1 MSRKTIAVA
10 AIVLSTCLAAACRAP
25 GIAARSEPAPR
36 ARAPQEGHAEGD
48 LLQELKQVQETLS
61 RVESNQ
67 RAQSSE
73 LAGRIGDVDRMV
85 QQVEKQ
91 MYGPSPE
98 QLQLEQDR
106 LGKQTVFGLAGV
118 GILVGLVLIVA
129 ADKLINRESKLDV
142 ADLDGADARK
152 ALLIL
157 GIMTAHSFAEG
168 IGVGVSFGGGE
179 ELGFFI
185 TAAIAVHNI
194 PEGLAISLVLIPRG
208 TRIWKAAGW
217 SIFTSL
223 PQPLMAVP
231 AFLFVLAFE
240 PFLPVGLGL
249 AAGAMIWMVFAELI
263 PDALEDASGSAVGIS
278 VVLAFAGLLAFQEFV
293 L

>member
-118 GILVGLVLIVA
+118 GILVGL
-129 ADKLINRESKLDV
+129 
-142 ADLDGADARK
+142 
-152 ALLIL
+152 AL
-157 GIMTAHSFAEG
+157 FALWAPS
-168 IGVGVSFGGGE
+168 VGGSWLAV
-179 ELGFFI
+179 
-185 TAAIAVHNI
+185 AAIA
-194 PEGLAISLVLIPRG
+194 LVTL
-208 TRIWKAAGW
+208 
-217 SIFTSL
+217 S
-223 PQPLMAVP
+223 
-231 AFLFVLAFE
+231 VLAPLFY
-240 PFLPVGLGL
+240 
-249 AAGAMIWMVFAELI
+249 
-263 PDALEDASGSAVGIS
+263 
-278 VVLAFAGLLAFQEFV
+278 LLS
-293 L
+293 